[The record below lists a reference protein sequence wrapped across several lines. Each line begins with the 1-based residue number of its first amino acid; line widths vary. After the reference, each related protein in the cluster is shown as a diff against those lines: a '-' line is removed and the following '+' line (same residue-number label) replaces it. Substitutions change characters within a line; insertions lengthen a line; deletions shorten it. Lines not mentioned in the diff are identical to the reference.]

1 MVFLEAL
8 HSTMSV
14 LRGSD
19 SLDSVVSAGKSR
31 DVRNFVLNGRFTD
44 GTLDSSSP
52 KCGVRK

>member
-1 MVFLEAL
+1 MVLLQAL
-8 HSTMSV
+8 HGAMSV

-44 GTLDSSSP
+44 GTLDPSAP
-52 KCGVRK
+52 KCWVRK